1 MDVLAEAMATAKAV
15 RLRYVRSGTSGYSRV
30 RKNGGFFYLDQHGER
45 ITDED
50 ILKRIRGLVLPPAW
64 EQVWISPYANG
75 HLQATGID
83 AKGRR
88 QYRYHSTWA
97 KVRNE
102 TKYDRLLHFGE
113 KLPHLRRHIET
124 ALRKRNMDKEKV
136 TAIALSVMQETLMRV
151 GNASYEKL
159 YGSYGL
165 TTLRDQHVKIQG
177 NTTFFRFKGKKGV
190 LQQITLKHA
199 QLTRLLQK
207 VREIPGQELFQY
219 YEGEEHKSLDSGDIN
234 EYLKLWT
241 GEDFTCKDFR
251 TWSGTVHALNLLADL
266 TPFSS
271 ATECKQ
277 NLVNII
283 DGVAGKLGN
292 TRAVCRKYYIHP
304 RLLEKYE
311 MCELGPYLEEVR
323 TGRHKTTS
331 GNRLHNDEKVLLKFL
346 KADKKQ

>member
-1 MDVLAEAMATAKAV
+1 MDVLAEAMATARAV
-15 RLRYVRSGTSGYSRV
+15 KLRYVRTGMPGFSRQ
-30 RKNGGFFYLDQHGER
+30 RSKNGFYYLDQHGEK
-45 ITDED
+45 ITDKEV
-50 ILKRIRGLVLPPAW
+50 LERIRRLVLPPAW
-64 EQVWISPYANG
+64 ENVWISPYENA

-83 AKGRR
+83 AKGRK

-102 TKYDRLLHFGE
+102 TKYDRLLQFGK
-113 KLPHLRRHIET
+113 KLPQLRRNMEA

-151 GNASYEKL
+151 GNTSYEKL

-165 TTLRDQHVKIQG
+165 TTLRDQHIKING
-177 NTTFFRFKGKKGV
+177 NTAFFRFKGKKGV
-190 LQQITLKHA
+190 IQQITLRHA
-199 QLTRLLQK
+199 QLAKLLQK

-219 YEGEEHKSLDSGDIN
+219 YEGDEHKSLDSGDIN

-251 TWSGTVHALNLLADL
+251 TWSGSVNALNLLADL
-266 TPFSS
+266 APFSS

-283 DGVAGKLGN
+283 DSVAGKLGN

-304 RLLEKYE
+304 RLLETYE
-311 MCELGPYLEEVR
+311 KCELEPYLSELR
-323 TGRHKTTS
+323 AGRNKTAKS
-331 GNRLHNDEKVLLKFL
+331 GLHNDEKVLLKFL
-346 KADKKQ
+346 EAGKK